1 MVGGAADKDNQT
13 HGTTFSWVLGVR
25 STEITEREIF
35 YSRAVNN
42 TQALITARTALDH

>member
-1 MVGGAADKDNQT
+1 MERVVGGAADKDNQT

-35 YSRAVNN
+35 YSSEVYGTIHR
-42 TQALITARTALDH
+42 H